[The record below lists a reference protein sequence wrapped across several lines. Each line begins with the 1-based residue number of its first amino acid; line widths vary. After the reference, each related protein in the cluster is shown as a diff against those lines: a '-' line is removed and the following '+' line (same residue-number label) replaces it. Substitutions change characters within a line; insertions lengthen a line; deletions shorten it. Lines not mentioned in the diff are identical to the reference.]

1 MKNYGPTFAVRRRL
15 GLRWPSNRPPL
26 ANSVPHVLF
35 VTMIWLSGILL
46 LGWLQERDAADRAI
60 TAVKAAEARAE
71 NAEKALVRCLSGNAA
86 FPLEGEMK
94 AVWCDRAT
102 VQTL

>member
-1 MKNYGPTFAVRRRL
+1 MRNYGPTFAVRRRL
-15 GLRWPSNRPPL
+15 GLRWPSNRPSL
-26 ANSVPHVLF
+26 AHSVPHALF
-35 VTMIWLSGILL
+35 VGMIWLAGILL
-46 LGWLQERDAADRAI
+46 LGWLQERDAADRAM
-60 TAVKAAEARAE
+60 AAKEAAEQAADRAE
-71 NAEKALVRCLSGNAA
+71 NALVRCLSGNAA